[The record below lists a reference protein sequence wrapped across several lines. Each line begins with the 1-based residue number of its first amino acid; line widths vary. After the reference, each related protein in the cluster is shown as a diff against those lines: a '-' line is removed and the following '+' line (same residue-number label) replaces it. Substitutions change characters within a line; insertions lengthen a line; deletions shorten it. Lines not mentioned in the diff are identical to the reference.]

1 MTVAVA
7 IPGYL
12 VGTWKVDPAHSEI
25 SFTTRHLMI
34 TKVRGRFTTYDATI
48 VTAADPLES
57 SVTATID
64 LTSVDT
70 GNETRDNHLRSAD
83 YLEAAKYPTMTYR
96 STGVRRTAEGWAVD
110 GELTL
115 HGVTRSVSLDV
126 EIGGFG
132 ADTFG
137 GQRVGFTATTQIS
150 RREFGVDLTI
160 PLDGG
165 GVAVGDKVSISLEI
179 QAVLQEEEN

>member
-7 IPGYL
+7 IPG
-12 VGTWKVDPAHSEI
+12 
-25 SFTTRHLMI
+25 
-34 TKVRGRFTTYDATI
+34 
-48 VTAADPLES
+48 
-57 SVTATID
+57 
-64 LTSVDT
+64 
-70 GNETRDNHLRSAD
+70 
-83 YLEAAKYPTMTYR
+83 
-96 STGVRRTAEGWAVD
+96 VRRTADGWVVD

-150 RREFGVDLTI
+150 RRDFGVDLTI